1 MEERKGNMELG
12 PSMIINLRGRG
23 WGWFWRFGF
32 GWTRIVRGPRP
43 SSGASLGF
51 LVKGSGTQARHR
63 VPSGVP
69 AFCTNSGAARHRKQP
84 CAGSGR
90 HGEGQGNSF
99 CSTCHKYVM
108 RTSRDA
114 DLGRD
119 VGHAW
124 LWQVPTARSWF
135 NWWGPKNDTGSKKC
149 PDSVVIITNLQ
160 AVKLYLYHHIS
171 MIASFNRHL
180 TCLQCLLIHWG
191 FLMACLCQAE
201 HSCSFVMI
209 SPAPARPWSVPPPCS
224 RPWWKLS
231 LQLASQKVSY
241 PKTKYFQP
249 QGPWMKRTSFV
260 MS

>member
-114 DLGRD
+114 GLGRD

-135 NWWGPKNDTGSKKC
+135 NWWGPKKWYRIQKMSRFCRYNHKSAGS
-149 PDSVVIITNLQ
+149 Q
-160 AVKLYLYHHIS
+160 AVPLPSYL
-171 MIASFNRHL
+171 ND
-180 TCLQCLLIHWG
+180 
-191 FLMACLCQAE
+191 
-201 HSCSFVMI
+201 
-209 SPAPARPWSVPPPCS
+209 
-224 RPWWKLS
+224 
-231 LQLASQKVSY
+231 SQ
-241 PKTKYFQP
+241 FQP
-249 QGPWMKRTSFV
+249 AFNLPTMFIDSLGFPDGLSVSGRT
-260 MS
+260 